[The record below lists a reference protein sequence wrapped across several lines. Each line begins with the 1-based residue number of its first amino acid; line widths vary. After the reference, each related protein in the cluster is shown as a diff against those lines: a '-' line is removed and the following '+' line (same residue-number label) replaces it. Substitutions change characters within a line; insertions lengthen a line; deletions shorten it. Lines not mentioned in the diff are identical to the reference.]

1 MSDTGG
7 TFSLFNIIFFIYIF
21 FNLKQFTRD
30 QTNFV
35 VMFCYCQCNFLSMVN
50 ATKLYNRCSI
60 LTRELATIY
69 SYENYVIELYLLTE
83 KQSWLTEYNYK
94 VYIVVQLRHSNR
106 E

>member
-1 MSDTGG
+1 MLNINQRTGN
-7 TFSLFNIIFFIYIF
+7 TS
-21 FNLKQFTRD
+21 
-30 QTNFV
+30 
-35 VMFCYCQCNFLSMVN
+35 
-50 ATKLYNRCSI
+50 A
-60 LTRELATIY
+60 IY